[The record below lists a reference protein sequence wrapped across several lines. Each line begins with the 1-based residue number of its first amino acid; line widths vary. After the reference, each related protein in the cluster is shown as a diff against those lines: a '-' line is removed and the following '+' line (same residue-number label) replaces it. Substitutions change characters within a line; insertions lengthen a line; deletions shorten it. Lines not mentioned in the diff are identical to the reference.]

1 MAINGC
7 GCIML
12 SQVIMQK
19 QQRETYSDIFRMLA
33 LGNADHP
40 QEFVDVVTRVTND
53 TPEDD

>member
-1 MAINGC
+1 
-7 GCIML
+7 
-12 SQVIMQK
+12 MQK